1 LFVLLQF
8 SILEI
13 AKDKSAKYDFSTLF
27 VQSAL
32 TNEIKKVKKCGK
44 FILK

>member
-1 LFVLLQF
+1 LFAFLQF
-8 SILEI
+8 SFLEI
-13 AKDKSAKYDFSTLF
+13 AKDKGAKYDFSTLF

-32 TNEIKKVKKCGK
+32 TNEIKNVKKCAK

>member
-1 LFVLLQF
+1 LFAFLQF
-8 SILEI
+8 SFLEI
-13 AKDKSAKYDFSTLF
+13 AKDKGAKYDLSTLF

-32 TNEIKKVKKCGK
+32 TNEIKKVKKCSK